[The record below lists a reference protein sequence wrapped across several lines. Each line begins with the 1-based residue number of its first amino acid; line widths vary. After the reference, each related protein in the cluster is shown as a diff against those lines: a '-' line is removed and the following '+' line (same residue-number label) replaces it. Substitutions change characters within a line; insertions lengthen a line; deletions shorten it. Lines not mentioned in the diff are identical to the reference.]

1 MNILISGATGNV
13 GLEVCRLLQEGN
25 PEQQIFAGVRNPEQE
40 GDFHRWFPAIHLR
53 KLDFNQPE
61 RFPEALV
68 DIQVVFLLRP
78 PQLSDVKKYFEPLVA
93 TCVQAKVMHLVFLSV
108 QGAEK
113 SSLIPH
119 HKIEKRIVA
128 SGIPYT
134 FLRPAYFMQNFTT
147 TLASDI
153 RKRSRVYLPAGKARF
168 TLIDIRDLAAVAAE
182 VLLHPDAHR
191 KKAYDLTN
199 SEPLD
204 FKAMCDLLSKG
215 LGRKIAFVSPN
226 LLQFYVQKRK
236 EGMPAPYILVMILL
250 HYLPRFQPTPQ
261 TSDWVEELLGRKAI
275 GFEEFVQREKQK
287 LQQQ

>member
-1 MNILISGATGNV
+1 MNILISGASGNV
-13 GLEVCRLLQEGN
+13 GQEVCRFLQHPGTEHR
-25 PEQQIFAGVRNPEQE
+25 IFAGLRNATQSV
-40 GDFHRWFPAIHLR
+40 DFLRRFPAVQPVEF
-53 KLDFNQPE
+53 DFNRPDE
-61 RFPEALV
+61 FPAALAG
-68 DIQVVFLLRP
+68 IQVVFLLRP
-78 PQLSDVKKYFEPLVA
+78 PQLSNVKKYFDPLIA
-93 TCVQAKVMHLVFLSV
+93 ACVEAKIGHLVFLSV

-147 TLASDI
+147 TLREDI

-191 KKAYDLTN
+191 NRSYELTN

-204 FKAMCDLLSKG
+204 FKAMCDLLSKV

-226 LLQFYVQKRK
+226 LLQFYLQKRK
-236 EGMPAPYILVMILL
+236 EGVPTSYILVMILL

-261 TSDWVEELLGRKAI
+261 TSDWVEELLGRKAV
-275 GFEEFVQREKQK
+275 GFGEFVQREKHK
-287 LQQQ
+287 LQ

>member
-25 PEQQIFAGVRNPEQE
+25 PEHQIFAGVRNPEQE
-40 GDFHRWFPAIHLR
+40 GDFHRRFPAIHLR

-93 TCVQAKVMHLVFLSV
+93 TCVQAKVMHLLFLSV